1 MVSPNENDT
10 TDLLS
15 RAFEAQGN
23 SEGQCI
29 GSRLKT
35 TLN

>member
-15 RAFEAQGN
+15 RAFEAQGTQKD
-23 SEGQCI
+23 SA
-29 GSRLKT
+29 LAVD
-35 TLN
+35 